1 MDQTR
6 AHKIAGVAGLFFATL
21 SLIVIPLTL
30 APESH
35 GGAATSATVLG
46 PSARWYQEHRSGF
59 LLGNYLGLAAF
70 FPGFVQLAVLY
81 AVIRKRE
88 GATGWLSI
96 LVFGCGTFAYAV
108 FGCSLVLFQTMP
120 FVIDPTAPQ
129 ATRALSTLSMISFA
143 LDGLAAAP
151 AAAAQPAHPT
161 RATTTSA
168 EVSTE
173 PGARPIATE
182 IHARRYRCRACA
194 AILVVVPRGVGRGYR
209 YSLSTIAWALAL
221 WAYERL
227 PAADVRARSSTAK
240 RVGAASATRWASL
253 RRWTRCALKLFGI
266 EADELG
272 TIRARATR
280 IAIFVASHTPI
291 ATGPVPHDAFCGAAF
306 CPSC

>member
-1 MDQTR
+1 VIVGHGRRTR
-6 AHKIAGVAGLFFATL
+6 TL
-21 SLIVIPLTL
+21 
-30 APESH
+30 E
-35 GGAATSATVLG
+35 G
-46 PSARWYQEHRSGF
+46 P
-59 LLGNYLGLAAF
+59 
-70 FPGFVQLAVLY
+70 
-81 AVIRKRE
+81 
-88 GATGWLSI
+88 
-96 LVFGCGTFAYAV
+96 
-108 FGCSLVLFQTMP
+108 
-120 FVIDPTAPQ
+120 
-129 ATRALSTLSMISFA
+129 
-143 LDGLAAAP
+143 
-151 AAAAQPAHPT
+151 
-161 RATTTSA
+161 
-168 EVSTE
+168 TE